1 MKMSPSTK
9 LVPLALLL
17 SVTLLSVSAI
27 AAPIIDFGTG
37 NAINAGTITV
47 NGSNISGSGIPV
59 DALGISGAP
68 TNNGAFDTTGDV
80 DNPADPN
87 SGNSA
92 ELSFNTDPTN
102 NFIRIVGG
110 VPGLNI
116 GNVTLLNGTISSFD
130 INNDQAFIGLSD
142 ATGTDTKHP
151 DLVTAIGLNP
161 TLTTWALLGFSV
173 AAKADPSATSGTAFS
188 TDVANAGT
196 VVGTVVPE
204 PSSLLLLGS
213 GLLGLS
219 WLRRKR
225 NS

>member
-17 SVTLLSVSAI
+17 SVTLLSVPAI

-37 NAINAGTITV
+37 NAINSGTIIV
-47 NGSNISGSGIPV
+47 SGGNLSGSGIPI

-68 TNNGAFDTTGDV
+68 ASNGAYDTTGSV
-80 DNPADPN
+80 ANPTDLD

-102 NFIRIVGG
+102 NFIRIIGG
-110 VPGLNI
+110 VPGLGI
-116 GNVTLLNGTISSFD
+116 GNVTLLSGTISSFQI
-130 INNDQAFIGLSD
+130 INNAALIALSN
-142 ATGTDTKHP
+142 ATGPDIKHP

-161 TLTTWALLGFSV
+161 TLTTWELFGISI
-173 AAKADPSATSGTAFS
+173 AAKANASATSGTAF
-188 TDVANAGT
+188 TTAVANAGT
-196 VVGTVVPE
+196 IVPE